1 MPVTES
7 MRDAAIRWLN
17 SKNHDFYSGLSIL
30 EQSGFKP
37 AVSRRLRSLGDKPV
51 NREHLMENMRQYV
64 RFVGKKVVP
73 DTDAEIGVING
84 EQPKQ
89 ADTEMP
95 DSKNESIIA
104 LAKHPETI
112 HNTDVSIMVI
122 QYAKDYKLREKL
134 HRQLIDMGEV
144 NDDASVDKRKA
155 IIEQMEY
162 LSDNLEK
169 AYPVIRNYLDNGVY
183 VPQTD
188 EPDTG
193 AGSVPGEPGDNVRQL
208 DDLSKAEL
216 QKMLKS
222 AKTKVLRKTNM
233 LLYQQETKAAVENPM
248 PECPKRT
255 KYETAIAEL
264 QSEISALEYAIAR
277 KG

>member
-7 MRDAAIRWLN
+7 MRDAAIKWLN
-17 SKNHDFYSGLSIL
+17 SKNHDFHSGLSIL

-37 AVSRRLRSLGDKPV
+37 AVSRRLRSLGDKPA

-95 DSKNESIIA
+95 DSKNESIIS

-112 HNTDVSIMVI
+112 HNTDVSKMVI

-155 IIEQMEY
+155 IIEQMEN

-188 EPDTG
+188 DPGTG
-193 AGSVPGEPGDNVRQL
+193 AGSVPGEPGGNAREL